1 MGRFGGPPVTVA
13 QSTLA
18 EAPRRITVPAASIT
32 VYRLG
37 VK

>member
-13 QSTLA
+13 QSTLP
-18 EAPRRITVPAASIT
+18 EAPRRITLPAASIT
-32 VYRLG
+32 VYEFG